1 MVPATVISRILSRPT
16 FLENLNDGTLLRYL
30 ISEEVKENFNVYS
43 FAYDTEILNTTGGE
57 IRRKRAEGQVKRSQL
72 W

>member
-1 MVPATVISRILSRPT
+1 M
-16 FLENLNDGTLLRYL
+16 ENLNDGALLRYH

-57 IRRKRAEGQVKRSQL
+57 IGRKRAGGKVKGSQL
-72 W
+72 